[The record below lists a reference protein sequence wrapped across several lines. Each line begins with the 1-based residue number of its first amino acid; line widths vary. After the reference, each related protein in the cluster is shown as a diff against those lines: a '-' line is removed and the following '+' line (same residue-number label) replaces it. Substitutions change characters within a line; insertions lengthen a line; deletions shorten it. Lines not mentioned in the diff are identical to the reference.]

1 MDKTTFITIMTCFMR
16 KRKENEEWL
25 DKVQDCFYGAWEPIL
40 NHNYEDLFVE
50 TLVAAMSDTDEW
62 IPYFIYEKDCEWFDY
77 EEGGETK
84 TIDNFGKLYDLIVGK
99 ED

>member
-1 MDKTTFITIMTCFMR
+1 MTKNLFIEIMNRFIE

-50 TLVAAMSDTDEW
+50 TLTIVMDDVDKW
-62 IPYFIYEKDCEWFDY
+62 IFYFIYEKNCEWFDY
-77 EEGGETK
+77 EDGGETK
-84 TIDNFGKLYDLIVGK
+84 TVDSFDKLYDLIVGK